1 MYLNIT
7 QQELNDKCIKILKNN
22 NLENS
27 LKLLSK
33 IRVKKQ
39 KLCLKN
45 IKHICG
51 DNIDNF
57 INKSKESKQKYFKYN
72 VEYNK
77 HIKILHNFK

>member
-1 MYLNIT
+1 MHLNIT
-7 QQELNDKCIKILKNN
+7 QQELNDKCIKILRNN

-39 KLCLKN
+39 KIPLKD

-57 INKSKESKQKYFKYN
+57 INKSKESKQKNFKYN
-72 VEYNK
+72 VEFNK
-77 HIKILHNFK
+77 HLKILHNFK

>member
-1 MYLNIT
+1 MYLSIT
-7 QQELNDKCIKILKNN
+7 QQELNDKCIKILRNN

-39 KLCLKN
+39 KIPLKDIKN
-45 IKHICG
+45 ICS
-51 DNIDNF
+51 DNIDHF

-72 VEYNK
+72 VEFNK
-77 HIKILHNFK
+77 YLKILHNFK